1 MVLNA
6 SAGPGHAAQTLERL
20 QAHFDEAGVRVCISQ
35 ARNGDELGRLAG
47 EAMRKRPALL
57 IAGGGDGTL
66 SAVADV
72 TRGTGTALGILP
84 LGTYNH
90 FARDLGIPL
99 DLAQAV
105 RTAIHGKRTLVD
117 VGELNGA
124 CFLNNASLGIYPVI
138 VRRRDFQQR
147 QLGRAKFSATLWAI
161 WSVMRRSP
169 FMRLRIALDGEERAW
184 RAPFVFIG
192 NNAYNMQGFGIGT
205 RERIDCGTLSVYS
218 TPRGSRYGLLKLALH
233 ALFGRLEQ
241 SKDFF
246 AMSATEVRVESS
258 RPRLR
263 VGADGEVR
271 LLQTP
276 LELRVVPRSLLVMAP
291 PGSAP

>member
-1 MVLNA
+1 MVLNL
-6 SAGPGHAAQTLERL
+6 SAGPGHASRTIERL
-20 QAHFDEAGVRVCISQ
+20 QAHFDDAGVRVRISR
-35 ARNGDELGRLAG
+35 ARDGAELRGLAR
-47 EAMRKRPALL
+47 EAMRGSPGLL

-72 TRGTGTALGILP
+72 TRQTGTALGILP
-84 LGTYNH
+84 LGTFNH

-99 DLAQAV
+99 DLEQAV
-105 RTAIHGKRTLVD
+105 RTAVRGRRALVD
-117 VGELNGA
+117 VGELNGT
-124 CFLNNASLGIYPVI
+124 CFINNASLGIYPVI

-147 QLGRAKFSATLWAI
+147 QLGRRKFSGMAWAI
-161 WSVMRRSP
+161 WSVLRRSP
-169 FMRLRIALDGEERAW
+169 FMRLRIALDGEQRAW

-192 NNAYNMQGFGIGT
+192 NNAYRMQGFGIGT
-205 RERIDCGTLSVYS
+205 RERIDCGELSVYS
-218 TPRGSRYGLLKLALH
+218 TPRGSRRALLELALR

-246 AMSATEVRVESS
+246 AMSAAEVQVESS

-263 VGADGEVR
+263 VAADGEVR

-276 LELRVVPRSLLVMAP
+276 LEFRVVPRSLLVMTP
-291 PGSAP
+291 PGSAD